1 MEGLQ
6 IAFIISAIVEIIIL
20 ICFFVLCAN
29 VGKIK
34 KILEQ
39 KQDFNA
45 KFDFL
50 INIGEKEKARDLLI
64 KRILNNN
71 GIFST
76 EVMWSSKEKSE
87 LCFKTY
93 KEELDAVGIKNPFLE
108 EEKKDEK

>member
-50 INIGEKEKARDLLI
+50 INIGEKEKARD
-64 KRILNNN
+64 
-71 GIFST
+71 
-76 EVMWSSKEKSE
+76 
-87 LCFKTY
+87 
-93 KEELDAVGIKNPFLE
+93 
-108 EEKKDEK
+108 